1 MHPRLKRANR
11 LPSLPTVAVEILR
24 LFNCP
29 DSSVKELTDTIQTD
43 PAMATRILKAANS
56 PRYCGRGEITDLR
69 MAITRLG
76 RNHITPLALS
86 FSLASPS
93 LESNEAAEHYK
104 QIWLRSFVQATAAEI
119 VATDAGPAKA
129 SEAFTTNLLAGI
141 GRLAMLKADVQ
152 LYGECLEQAK
162 GASQEFCR
170 AAEKLYGI
178 GPVALAVDI
187 LDDIGLPER
196 CIVAVRQL
204 DDSLNSEAPAEADA
218 QLIAFT
224 RTADAVAR
232 YLCDDDSAMGLLALE
247 ESFSSSG
254 GDKENR
260 TIEALLD
267 EIHGRLEESAS
278 LFNVDPSQIPAQDE
292 LLESALEQLADFTS
306 LIGTEQQDQVPSEL
320 LEENGRLKRRVQD
333 LMRETCIDTLTG
345 LYNRN
350 WFNTHMAEVQAIS
363 RIHNQEFGVAVIDID
378 HFKKVNDTWGHQ
390 AGDHVLREVAQG
402 LQNVTRHNE
411 TIARYGGEEF
421 VLLLEDAHREGMK
434 IVGERL
440 RASVEQLTVNYDGTA
455 IPVTVS
461 IGLAHGRPTEND
473 SFKEELFAR
482 ADAAL
487 YEAKHNGRNQVVL
500 ETLAAEAAGEATLSR
515 PAATPQQSASL
526 R

>member
-1 MHPRLKRANR
+1 MHPRLKRGNR

-24 LFNCP
+24 LFNSP
-29 DSSVKELTDTIQTD
+29 DSSIKELTDTIQTD

-93 LESNEAAEHYK
+93 LESNEAAEYYK

-119 VATDAGPAKA
+119 VAGSGGPAA
-129 SEAFTTNLLAGI
+129 AAECFTTNLLAGI
-141 GRLAMLKADVQ
+141 GRLAMLKADVE
-152 LYGECLEQAK
+152 LYGQCLEQSN
-162 GASQEFCR
+162 GASQAFSD
-170 AAEKLYGI
+170 AAAKLYGVC
-178 GPVALAVDI
+178 PVALAVDI

-196 CIVAVRQL
+196 CIEAVRHL
-204 DDSLNSEAPAEADA
+204 DESAEEVSADDN
-218 QLIAFT
+218 QHLISVT

-232 YLCDDDSAMGLLALE
+232 YLCDDDSGMGLLALE
-247 ESFSSSG
+247 ESIG
-254 GDKENR
+254 GVKDQ
-260 TIEALLD
+260 TIESLLD
-267 EIHGRLEESAS
+267 EIHARLEESAS
-278 LFNVDPSQIPAQDE
+278 LFNVDPSQIPAHDE
-292 LLESALEQLADFTS
+292 LLESALQQLADFTS
-306 LIGTEQQDQVPSEL
+306 LIGTAEQDQVPSEL

-333 LMRETCIDTLTG
+333 LMRETSIDTLTG

-350 WFNTHMAEVQAIS
+350 WFNTHLAEVQAIS
-363 RIHNQEFGVAVIDID
+363 RIHNQEFGIAVIDID
-378 HFKKVNDTWGHQ
+378 HFKVVNDTWGHQ
-390 AGDHVLREVAQG
+390 AGDYVLQEVSKA
-402 LQNVTRHNE
+402 LKNVTRQNE
-411 TIARYGGEEF
+411 TVARFGGEEF
-421 VLLLEDAHREGMK
+421 VLLLEDTHRNGMQ

-440 RASVEQLTVNYDGTA
+440 RKRVEETVIEFGGNV

-461 IGLAHGRPTEND
+461 VGLAHGHPTEND

-500 ETLAAEAAGEATLSR
+500 DQLGVEAAGELTQRPPAPSR
-515 PAATPQQSASL
+515 VASE